1 MHIPRAGTLIWYY
14 FICKREVWLMARSIV
29 PEQDHDL
36 VAMGRWIEETTY
48 QRSRKRIN
56 LEHVVIDVMNV
67 EKGKILVGEVKKSS
81 RYVKSAT
88 MQLAYYLFVLK
99 QKGIH
104 AEGVL
109 LFPKERKRLQVVL
122 DERLEQELLAVLRD
136 IQAII
141 RKEVP
146 PPPVP
151 CRFCKKCAYAEFC
164 WS

>member
-1 MHIPRAGTLIWYY
+1 
-14 FICKREVWLMARSIV
+14 MAHSIV

-48 QRSRKRIN
+48 QRSRKRIH
-56 LEHVVIDVMNV
+56 LEHVVIDVVNI
-67 EKGKILVGEVKKSS
+67 EKGKMLVGEVKKSS
-81 RYVKSAT
+81 RYVKSAM

-99 QKGIH
+99 QKGIE
-104 AEGVL
+104 AGGVL

-122 DERLEQELLAVLRD
+122 DEPLEQELLAVLTD

-141 RKEVP
+141 NREMP
-146 PPPVP
+146 PPPVS